1 MLSAVRAGGAA
12 QIHADILDVCHTA
25 GQHLLRVFQNALT
38 VDRRI
43 AAQLLGLCLRL
54 GNDLCRILL
63 AAADDFLLTGQVAG
77 FFLGLLD
84 NTFRFDTGVFHD
96 LLAG

>member
-12 QIHADILDVCHTA
+12 QVHADILDVCHTA

-38 VDRRI
+38 VDGCI
-43 AAQLLGLCLRL
+43 AAQLLGLRLRL
-54 GNDLCRILL
+54 GNDLRRILL
-63 AAADDFLLTGQVAG
+63 AAADDLLLTGQLAG

-84 NTFRFDTGVFHD
+84 DC
-96 LLAG
+96 LLYTSDAADD